1 MWRLYAEY
9 GRGDGLRFA
18 VGVVGTLLARFFGL
32 VPPLLLGLAIDAVFL
47 GERGYALPLVPTEW
61 IPATRGGQL
70 WLSVGLVAASFLLGS
85 AATWLQNW
93 GWNSFAQRVQH
104 ALRVDTYRTMQG
116 LDAGFFDDRRT
127 GELMSVLNNDVNQLE
142 SFLSDGVSSAL
153 RTMALVVGVGFALW
167 SMNASLALVTLAV
180 VPVLVAFTL
189 AFARIVGPKYAA
201 MRASVGSLNSRLETN
216 LAGMPVIKSEHTESY
231 EADRVED
238 ASRDYLD
245 ANWDAIATRIWFFP
259 GLNLVTGLGFVLTFA
274 VGGVWVLTGTAPGPL
289 SGTLHPGEFV
299 AFVLYVQQFI
309 WPVAQFG
316 QVVNNYQRARA
327 SAVRVFDLTRETP
340 AVVDAPD
347 AETLPTDAGRVEYDG
362 VSFAYPTARR
372 GDGDENTEGDDG
384 DDVTAAEV
392 GADPGGGPEYTLRD
406 VSFAVE
412 RGETLGIVGPTG
424 SGKSTLVKLLVR
436 TYDPDEGAIRIDG
449 RDVRDVSLESL
460 RDAVGYVSQEPFL
473 FPGTVRENIAY
484 GRFDATD
491 KEVEAAARA
500 AQAHEFVR
508 NLPDGYDTVVG
519 ERGVKLS
526 GGQRQRIALARIVL
540 KDAPVLVLDEAT
552 SHVDTETEA
561 LIRWGLAE
569 FSADRTTLSIA
580 HRLSTVKDA
589 DRILVLDEGRVVE
602 TGTHDELI
610 ARDGLYA
617 NLWRVQAGDVEDLP
631 RKFLEDALRRRGR
644 VEEAE
649 ADASPPERFGDD

>member
-9 GRGDGLRFA
+9 GRGNALRFV
-18 VGVVGTLLARFFGL
+18 VGVVGTLLARFLGL
-32 VPPLLLGLAIDAVFL
+32 VPPLLLGLAVDAVFL
-47 GERGYALPLVPTEW
+47 GERAYVLPLVPAEW
-61 IPATRGGQL
+61 VPATRWDQL

-104 ALRVDTYRTMQG
+104 ALRVDTYRTVQE

-153 RTMALVVGVGFALW
+153 RTVALVVGVGAVLW
-167 SMNASLALVTLAV
+167 SMNASLAVVTMAV
-180 VPVLVAFTL
+180 VPVLLAFTL
-189 AFARIVGPKYAA
+189 GFARIVGPKYAT
-201 MRASVGSLNSRLETN
+201 MRASVGALNSRLETN
-216 LAGMPVIKSEHTESY
+216 LAGMPVIKSEHTEAY

-289 SGTLHPGEFV
+289 SGTLYPGEFV

-316 QVVNNYQRARA
+316 QVVNDYQRARA
-327 SAVRVFDLTRETP
+327 SAVRVFDVSRETP

-347 AETLPTDAGRVEYDG
+347 AEPLPADAGRVEYDG
-362 VSFAYPTARR
+362 VSFAYPTDRR
-372 GDGDENTEGDDG
+372 GESEADEDSAGEDAPAP
-384 DDVTAAEV
+384 AADAE
-392 GADPGGGPEYTLRD
+392 PEYTLRD
-406 VSFAVE
+406 VSFAVD

-436 TYDPDEGAIRIDG
+436 TYDPDEGTIRVDG
-449 RDVRDVSLESL
+449 RDVRDVSLASL

-491 KEVEAAARA
+491 EAVEAAARA

-508 NLPDGYDTVVG
+508 RLPDGYDTLVG

-526 GGQRQRIALARIVL
+526 GGQRQRVALARVVL
-540 KDAPVLVLDEAT
+540 KDAPILVLDEAT

-569 FSADRTTLSIA
+569 FAADRTTLSIA

-602 TGTHDELI
+602 AGTHDELL
-610 ARDGLYA
+610 ALDGLYA

-631 RKFLEDALRRRGR
+631 REFLEDALRRRGR

-649 ADASPPERFGDD
+649 PTPPERFEGD